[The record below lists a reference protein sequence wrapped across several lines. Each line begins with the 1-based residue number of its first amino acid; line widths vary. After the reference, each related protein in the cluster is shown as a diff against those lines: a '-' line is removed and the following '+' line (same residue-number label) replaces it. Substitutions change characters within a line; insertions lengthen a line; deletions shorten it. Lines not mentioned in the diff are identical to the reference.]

1 MLIRH
6 GVRLTPKRADMFDM
20 IERVTEAGGRIPVA
34 VLADVFYPGVATA
47 AAKNN
52 VRVMVSQLNEYLE
65 ETDVQIKA
73 LRVEGYRLERRAAK

>member
-20 IERVTEAGGRIPVA
+20 IERVTKAGGRIPVA
-34 VLADVFYPGVATA
+34 VLADVFYPGVASD

-52 VRVMVSQLNEYLE
+52 VRVMVNQLNEFLE
-65 ETDVQIKA
+65 QTDVQIKA
-73 LRVEGYRLERRAAK
+73 LRIEGYRLERRAAK